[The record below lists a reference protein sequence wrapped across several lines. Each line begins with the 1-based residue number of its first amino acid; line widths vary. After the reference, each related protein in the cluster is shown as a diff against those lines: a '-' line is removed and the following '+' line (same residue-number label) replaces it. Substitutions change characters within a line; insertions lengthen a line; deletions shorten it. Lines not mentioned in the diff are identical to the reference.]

1 MRDMNDMTLPPEDLF
16 LNPWR
21 DPRVQVLQKV
31 ETAWRA
37 IDGAVIEGFPVTAHP
52 KMRDRM
58 RGTIRRT
65 MSQKRF
71 SQPIETTSVP
81 MVLEDMNCHRSFV
94 ASGEQ
99 YLLTGAAG
107 ARLLNRFRWDNTDVG
122 APDVLLNLYFQ
133 QMQWQNEG
141 MTLQMYSGML
151 EPDTPFVVPCR
162 NTFNYYHFLTESLPQ
177 LTLLDGMD
185 FRGEIFFHFPNAPEK
200 QRPFARAF
208 AEALFPEFKGRIHFE
223 RAPKHYPRAI
233 TAYDVMGGHLHMPP
247 TVQRGIGAFLPGEHQ
262 ENASLHTINALPM
275 LTMNTVPKPL
285 RALRERALA
294 AIEVQ
299 DFGHLPKRIFVGRDD
314 RQSRERHMA
323 GEELLFEHLQMF
335 GFEYVVF
342 ENMAPLE
349 QIAVMARAE
358 MMVSY
363 HGAGFANMLFAGP
376 QTYVIEIGTHQTAQH
391 RWADFWPVAHAAK
404 CRYISFFGDYKQED
418 PLLEPD
424 FKSDGLVP
432 VSLSDVAVGEIM
444 AFVVT
449 VLGHAPTLT
458 KTSTLAS
465 LARRLLAADAVPQAL
480 SLFEAHDAMVQSNA
494 ALSLLR
500 ADCHKELGETRSELV
515 ALDHA
520 YKADSTRWQTLV
532 RMIWCANRCERPQV
546 IRWAL
551 TRLEHDF
558 PERHSAFVGNH
569 EWVRFVA

>member
-21 DPRVQVLQKV
+21 DTRMQALQHV
-31 ETAWRA
+31 ETVWQPT
-37 IDGAVIEGFPVTAHP
+37 DGAVIEGFPITAHP
-52 KMRDRM
+52 KMRERM

-71 SQPIETTSVP
+71 AQPIETTSVP
-81 MVLEDMNCHRSFV
+81 ALLSDVTCHKSFV
-94 ASGEQ
+94 AAGGQ
-99 YLLTGAAG
+99 FLLSGAAG
-107 ARLLNRFRWDNTDVG
+107 SRLLNRFRWENTEVG

-141 MTLQMYSGML
+141 LPLPVISGGL
-151 EPDTPFVVPCR
+151 DPDTPFVVPCR

-177 LTLLDGMD
+177 LTLLDGTD
-185 FRGEIFFHFPNAPEK
+185 FQGEIFFHFPNAPEK
-200 QRPFARAF
+200 QRPFAQAF
-208 AEALFPEFKGRIHFE
+208 AETLFPEFKGRLHFE
-223 RAPKHYPRAI
+223 RAPKSYPQAI
-233 TAYDVMGGHLHMPP
+233 TGYDVMGGHLHMPP
-247 TVQRGIGAFLPGEHQ
+247 SVQRGIGALLPGEKR
-262 ENASLHTINALPM
+262 ENAALHTINALPM
-275 LTMNTVPKPL
+275 LTMNSVPGPL

-314 RQSRERHMA
+314 RHSRERHMA

-342 ENMAPLE
+342 ENMPPLE

-391 RWADFWPVAHAAK
+391 RWADFWPVAHAARCK
-404 CRYISFFGDYKQED
+404 YISFFGDYKQEN
-418 PLLEPD
+418 PLSEPD
-424 FKSDGLVP
+424 FKTDGLVP
-432 VSLSDVAVGEIM
+432 VSLSEEAVGEVM

-449 VLGHAPTLT
+449 VLGHVPTLT
-458 KTSTLAS
+458 RAPTLAS
-465 LARRLLAADAVPQAL
+465 LARQLLAADALPQVLA
-480 SLFEAHDAMVQSNA
+480 LFEAHEEMVQGNG

-520 YKADSTRWQTLV
+520 YKADPTRWQTLV

-551 TRLEHDF
+551 ARLENDF

>member
-21 DPRVQVLQKV
+21 DPKVQVLQKV

-37 IDGAVIEGFPVTAHP
+37 IEGAVIEGFPVTAHP

-71 SQPIETTSVP
+71 SQPIETASVP
-81 MVLEDMNCHRSFV
+81 MMLEDMNCYRSFV

-107 ARLLNRFRWDNTDVG
+107 ARLLNRFRWDNADVG

-141 MTLQMYSGML
+141 MALPTYSGKL
-151 EPDTPFVVPCR
+151 EPDVPFVVPCR
-162 NTFNYYHFLTESLPQ
+162 NTFNYFHFLTESLSQ

-185 FRGEIFFHFPNAPEK
+185 FKGEIFFHFPNPEEK

-247 TVQRGIGAFLPGEHQ
+247 TVQRGIGAFLPGEQQ

-275 LTMNTVPKPL
+275 LTMNSVPAPL

-294 AIEVQ
+294 AIEIQ
-299 DFGHLPKRIFVGRDD
+299 DFGHLPKRIFVGRDT
-314 RQSRERHMA
+314 RQSRERHMV
-323 GEELLFEHLQMF
+323 GEDLLFEHLQMF

-376 QTYVIEIGTHQTAQH
+376 QTYVVEIGTHQTAQH
-391 RWADFWPVAHAAK
+391 RWADFWPVAHAAN
-404 CRYISFFGDYKQED
+404 CRYISFFGDYKKED
-418 PLLEPD
+418 PLAEPD

-432 VSLSDVAVGEIM
+432 VSLCDDAVGEIM

-465 LARRLLAADAVPQAL
+465 LARQLLAAGAVPQVL
-480 SLFEAHDAMVQSNA
+480 SLFEAHDAMVQSNG

-500 ADCHKELGETRSELV
+500 ADCHKELGETRSELL

-520 YKADSTRWQTLV
+520 YKADPTRWQTLV